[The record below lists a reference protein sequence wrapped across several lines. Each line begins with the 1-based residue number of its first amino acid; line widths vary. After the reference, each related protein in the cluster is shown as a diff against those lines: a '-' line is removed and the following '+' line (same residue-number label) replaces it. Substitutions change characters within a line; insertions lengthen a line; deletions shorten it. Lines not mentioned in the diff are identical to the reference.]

1 MSLAKSFF
9 TVSFFTMFS
18 RIFGFVR
25 DILMAAIL
33 GTSGVA
39 EVFLVAFKL
48 PNFFRRLFAEGAFNA
63 AFVPIF
69 SKKVDTEGREAAI
82 EYSNNIMSILFFTL
96 IIVVSCFE
104 IAMPIVINIIAPGF
118 SNQEDKFI
126 FAVELSRITFPYL
139 FFISFVALF
148 SGMLNSI
155 GKFAVASFAPVILN
169 ICLISSLLLFN
180 DTEESTAYYLSYA
193 VALSGLLQMLWLFA
207 SVRRSGFKSK
217 IVKPHK
223 DANTKEFFKR
233 FVPGV
238 IGAGVV
244 QINIIIDVI
253 IATFIPGAIAFLYYA
268 DRINQLPLA
277 LVGTAMGTV
286 LLPSL
291 SKEIKAHKN
300 EKNNKNKGAIHIQ
313 NRALECIL
321 FFALPSTAA
330 LIILSLPIISVLF
343 ERGNFTHDSA
353 IATSYSLIC
362 YALGLPAFMLAKI
375 CSTSFFA
382 MGDTK
387 TPVKIAV
394 IALIVNFVLN
404 ITFINVFPLVGLMP
418 HAGLAFATSIASWV
432 NVIILSKILLKKEH
446 FHFDEQL
453 KNNFTKIVIMTIA
466 MSGTLILSNVLINDE
481 MLYNSSVRYI
491 YLISMI
497 AIGVITYFAV
507 GYKFK
512 IYNLKKI
519 IGK

>member
-9 TVSFFTMFS
+9 TVSFFTLLS
-18 RIFGFVR
+18 RILGFTR

-33 GTSGVA
+33 GAGGVA

-69 SKKVDTEGREAAI
+69 SHKIHHEEKSDAAR
-82 EYSNNIMSILFFTL
+82 YSNNIMSILFFGL
-96 IIVVSCFE
+96 VIVVSCFE
-104 IAMPIVINIIAPGF
+104 IAMPIVINVIAPGF
-118 SNQEDKFI
+118 TDQPDKYI

-148 SGMLNSI
+148 SGMMNSI
-155 GKFAVASFAPVILN
+155 GKFAVASFAPIILN

-180 DTEESTAYYLSYA
+180 DSEESTAYYLSYA
-193 VALSGLLQMLWLFA
+193 VALSGILQMIWLYA
-207 SVRRSGFKSK
+207 SVKRSGLNPK
-217 IVKPHK
+217 IVKPYK
-223 DANTKEFFKR
+223 DKNTKEFLSR
-233 FVPGV
+233 FLPGV

-244 QINIIIDVI
+244 QINVIIDVI

-277 LVGTAMGTV
+277 LIGTAMGTV

-300 EKNNKNKGAIHIQ
+300 DKAIHTQ

-330 LIILSLPIISVLF
+330 LIILALPIISVLF

-362 YALGLPAFMLAKI
+362 YAVGLPAFMLAKI

-382 MGDTK
+382 FGDTK
-387 TPVKIAV
+387 TPVKIAI
-394 IALIVNFVLN
+394 IALITNFILN
-404 ITFINVFPLVGLMP
+404 ITFINIFPLIGWMP
-418 HAGLAFATSIASWV
+418 HAGLALATSIASWL
-432 NVIILSKILLKKEH
+432 NVIILSIILFKKEH
-446 FHFDEQL
+446 FYFDDQL
-453 KNNFTKIVIMTIA
+453 KRSFKKITIMTIA
-466 MSGTLILSNVLINDE
+466 MSLVLIFLKTLIDDN
-481 MLYNSSVRYI
+481 MLYESSIRYMSLTA
-491 YLISMI
+491 LIFMGI
-497 AIGVITYFAV
+497 LTYFAI

-512 IYNLKKI
+512 IYNLKAI